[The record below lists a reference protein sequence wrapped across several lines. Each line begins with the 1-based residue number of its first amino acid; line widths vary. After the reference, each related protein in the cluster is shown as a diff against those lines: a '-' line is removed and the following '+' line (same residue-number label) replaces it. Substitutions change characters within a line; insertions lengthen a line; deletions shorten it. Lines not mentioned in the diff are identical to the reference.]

1 MRAGWCLVVWTAA
14 LQCAAAETLRLI
26 DDFETIE
33 WPRVDAGE
41 FFGVG
46 EENQPL
52 TGSANLSLVPR
63 NSSLGGSW
71 ALRVAYEVVW
81 KKWWGVVGVQ
91 ATASAMPFMGS
102 YLPCANASHLS
113 IKYRVA
119 APQNDEGL
127 ATWGIDVWDASIVD
141 MPSNLTIDD
150 RM

>member
-1 MRAGWCLVVWTAA
+1 MAA
-14 LQCAAAETLRLI
+14 QCAAETLRLI

-71 ALRVAYEVVW
+71 ALRVAYEVVCTVLLSSFFVLLDFVLTQQQREHQLLE
-81 KKWWGVVGVQ
+81 GMRDHSETESG
-91 ATASAMPFMGS
+91 
-102 YLPCANASHLS
+102 LPPG
-113 IKYRVA
+113 A
-119 APQNDEGL
+119 AVPSE
-127 ATWGIDVWDASIVD
+127 D
-141 MPSNLTIDD
+141 MDTE
-150 RM
+150 

>member
-1 MRAGWCLVVWTAA
+1 MAA
-14 LQCAAAETLRLI
+14 LQCAAAERLRLI

-41 FFGVG
+41 FWGLG

-81 KKWWGVVGVQ
+81 KKWWGVIGVG
-91 ATASAMPFMGS
+91 ATASAVPFLGS
-102 YLPCANASHLS
+102 YLSVRE
-113 IKYRVA
+113 RVA
-119 APQNDEGL
+119 PLDQVPRRRPAERPRISRLGD
-127 ATWGIDVWDASIVD
+127 
-141 MPSNLTIDD
+141 
-150 RM
+150 

>member
-1 MRAGWCLVVWTAA
+1 MRAGWCLVVWMAA
-14 LQCAAAETLRLI
+14 QCAAETLRLI

-71 ALRVAYEVVW
+71 ALHVKYEVAWRNWHGIVFL
-81 KKWWGVVGVQ
+81 GSG
-91 ATASAMPFMGS
+91 PFPHF
-102 YLPCANASHLS
+102 LPCANASHLS
-113 IKYRVA
+113 LKYRVVV
-119 APQNDEGL
+119 PQNNEGL
-127 ATWGIDVWDASIVD
+127 AVLGVDLFDV
-141 MPSNLTIDD
+141 SNIPLSDLEGKNNSYI
-150 RM
+150 